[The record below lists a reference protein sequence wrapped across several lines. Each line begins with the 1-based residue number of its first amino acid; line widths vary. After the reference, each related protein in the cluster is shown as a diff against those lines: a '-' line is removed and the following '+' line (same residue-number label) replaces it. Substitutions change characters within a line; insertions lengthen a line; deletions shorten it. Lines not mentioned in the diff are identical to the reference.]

1 MKFSSARDASDRAGG
16 GVTRHTLVKADD
28 AHFMQ
33 EVHIEGFA
41 GEAAQQIEHAHPY
54 GFTAVP
60 KPQVQGATQAAE
72 AFVAHLSGNRS
83 HGVVLVMGDRRFRVM
98 GMAEGEVCMHSDDGQ
113 QVHMTSTGTVVSA
126 PMGKTITGQ
135 IMQSGSMPIP
145 TQPQGA
151 SAQMG
156 QAAQAGKPNA
166 TSFTLTST
174 SFTAAIGSTSLV
186 RCDSNHATIR
196 HKASGR
202 ERMPFE
208 RGDHC
213 RGISLLGYMIY
224 ARLSPRRVADAR
236 RYCDGLGDNGGWSC
250 R

>member
-33 EVHIEGFA
+33 EVEIQGFA
-41 GEAAQQIEHAHPY
+41 GEQAQTIEHAHPY
-54 GFTAVP
+54 GMSAVP
-60 KPQVQGATQAAE
+60 NDQVQGAVQAAE
-72 AFVAHLSGNRS
+72 GFVAHLSGNRS
-83 HGVVLVMGDRRFRVM
+83 HGVVLVMGDRRYRVM
-98 GMAEGEVCMHSDDGQ
+98 NLGKGDVCFHRDDGQ
-113 QVHMTSTGTVVSA
+113 QVHFTSTGTVVSA

-156 QAAQAGKPNA
+156 QGAQAGKPNA

-186 RCDSNHATIR
+186 RCDSQHATIR
-196 HKASGR
+196 HKASGNVIWSDSS
-202 ERMPFE
+202 
-208 RGDHC
+208 GCH
-213 RGISLLGYMIY
+213 SN
-224 ARLSPRRVADAR
+224 VAITVASYPYSDT
-236 RYCDGLGDNGGWSC
+236 
-250 R
+250 